1 MEQKQ
6 KTQYRFHAKPPFSGA
21 AGERSPVEIDLYNA
35 GRTGEKS
42 AAVRAEKHLP
52 DVLRRLIGYDLLQR
66 GGKERGSSPVKRTRS
81 WLPQDDMAAASRG
94 AGKAPQRL
102 AEGENAVITVS
113 PPPRPL
119 AAATAAKS
127 PLSEKAER
135 CAFPSRC
142 SESSVPSAERKQTA
156 VSVTAAMEPSER
168 KPKST
173 ISSPGAK
180 NSGLHLLA
188 VDAEKAE
195 IPAVVSGAVHA
206 EKAFSGRPRGGPG
219 VTLEASQRKSGVR
232 SVSYTTTLP
241 R

>member
-1 MEQKQ
+1 MQSLL
-6 KTQYRFHAKPPFSGA
+6 FSGA

-66 GGKERGSSPVKRTRS
+66 GGKERGFLSGEEDGS
-81 WLPQDDMAAASRG
+81 WLPQGRHGRG
-94 AGKAPQRL
+94 FKRAVKLPSGSP
-102 AEGENAVITVS
+102 EGENAVITVS

-135 CAFPSRC
+135 CAFRAGARRAACRPRRESKPPFLSPRQWSRPR
-142 SESSVPSAERKQTA
+142 ESRNPRSARRGEKL
-156 VSVTAAMEPSER
+156 
-168 KPKST
+168 
-173 ISSPGAK
+173 
-180 NSGLHLLA
+180 GLHLLA

-206 EKAFSGRPRGGPG
+206 EKAFPVVRAETG
-219 VTLEASQRKSGVR
+219 VTLEASQRRSGVR